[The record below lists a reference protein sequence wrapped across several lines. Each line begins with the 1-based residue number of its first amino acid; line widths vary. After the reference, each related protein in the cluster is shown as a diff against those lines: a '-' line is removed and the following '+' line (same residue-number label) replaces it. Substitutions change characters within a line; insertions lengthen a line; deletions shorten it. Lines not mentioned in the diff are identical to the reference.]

1 MPTIIPGHVRA
12 VKEIKMK
19 TLVVATVATLVSL
32 KPTPGLAWR
41 KISATYSQQLS
52 TQELRRRISL
62 GDEEA
67 ILAAGLKND
76 KEAIPLLRRLVSTP
90 NPNENERTKRH
101 KSESIPDRKREEHN
115 ARTID
120 IRYRDSNFAARAA
133 LTKMKADD
141 YLNDFIAELST
152 ANVSWKIDV
161 IDYLG
166 YIGDARAV
174 KHLGPLLFDDSKP
187 FRSHGPVPVVSA
199 AAVRAMGAMLKEPL
213 AEIQRQNPGKAFLL
227 PEWKKWWKD
236 NEARFK

>member
-1 MPTIIPGHVRA
+1 M
-12 VKEIKMK
+12 IKK
-19 TLVVATVATLVSL
+19 TVIAMSVALLQLGSGDALARRNISL
-32 KPTPGLAWR
+32 
-41 KISATYSQQLS
+41 TYSQQMS
-52 TQELRRRISL
+52 KQELRRRISL

-67 ILAAGLKND
+67 ILASGLKTD
-76 KEAIPLLRRLVSTP
+76 VEAIPLLRRLVSTP
-90 NPNENERTKRH
+90 NPNENERTKHH
-101 KSESIPDRKREEHN
+101 KFSDKKRAEHN

-120 IRYRDSNFAARAA
+120 IRYRDSSFAARAA

-141 YLNDFIAELST
+141 YLKDFIAELST

-174 KHLGPLLFDDSKP
+174 KHVGPLLFDDSKP

-199 AAVRAMGAMLKEPL
+199 AAVRAMGAMLNEPL
-213 AEIQRQNPGKAFLL
+213 ADLQRQNPRKAFLL

-236 NEARFK
+236 NEAKYK